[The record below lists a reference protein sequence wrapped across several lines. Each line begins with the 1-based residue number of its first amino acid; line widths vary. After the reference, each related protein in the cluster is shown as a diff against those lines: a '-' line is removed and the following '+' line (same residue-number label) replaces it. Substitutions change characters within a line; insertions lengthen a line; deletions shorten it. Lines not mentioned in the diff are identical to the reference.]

1 MFMSIEESLADLP
14 TPNLP
19 ETPTLEVRKSNLSQ
33 EDICSVIRDI
43 TNIVETVHY
52 DFNELKQNSTEKF
65 QETDSLLKTIRYV
78 LKNRGNYNEKNEM
91 MTTIV
96 ALKLEN
102 QNLKHELYN
111 KNSIIN
117 NLTEKTKHVLG

>member
-1 MFMSIEESLADLP
+1 MVMSIEESLADLP

-33 EDICSVIRDI
+33 EDICGVIRDI
-43 TNIVETVHY
+43 TSIVETVHY

-117 NLTEKTKHVLG
+117 NLTEKTKHVLS

>member
-1 MFMSIEESLADLP
+1 MVMSIEESLADLP

-33 EDICSVIRDI
+33 EDICGVIRDI
-43 TNIVETVHY
+43 TSIVETVHH
-52 DFNELKQNSTEKF
+52 DFNELKRNSMEKF

-78 LKNRGNYNEKNEM
+78 LKNRGNYNEKNEL

-111 KNSIIN
+111 KSSIIN